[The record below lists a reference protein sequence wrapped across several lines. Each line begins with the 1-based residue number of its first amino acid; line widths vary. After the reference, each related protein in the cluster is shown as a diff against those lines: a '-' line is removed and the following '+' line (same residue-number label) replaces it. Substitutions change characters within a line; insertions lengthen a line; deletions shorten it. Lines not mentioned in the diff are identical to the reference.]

1 MELEASNCDEETKD
15 TTNKNNNTIGKIA
28 ANIDVEQLKLESQAT
43 KQLYTS
49 LLHEYEDTRHQLA
62 EARLHIDR
70 LRLGANVDI
79 RKHYILNHSTV
90 ENATFRPRISAIVDC
105 NTLPA
110 ITLPLPTTRSTGN
123 TILKDKHV
131 CKAATMIE
139 NGTQCYQDIT
149 TSEDED
155 DAKIEPH
162 NTSENLQQIAKLQHQ
177 LVALHDKTKESH
189 ISLDDIYS
197 ELIGLHQLHQD
208 LASNVNSW
216 KETNGNDDDDN
227 KMVEDE
233 VKFLSF
239 NTLRL
244 YYCYS

>member
-1 MELEASNCDEETKD
+1 MEFEANNCDEETTD
-15 TTNKNNNTIGKIA
+15 ATNKNTNSKGKIT
-28 ANIDVEQLKLESQAT
+28 ANTDVEQIKLENQTT
-43 KQLYTS
+43 KQLYAS
-49 LLHEYEDTRHQLA
+49 LLHEYEETRHQLA

-79 RKHYILNHSTV
+79 HKHYILNHNTV
-90 ENATFRPRISAIVDC
+90 ENATIRPRISAIVDC
-105 NTLPA
+105 NTLPT
-110 ITLPLPTTRSTGN
+110 ITLPLPATRLIAN
-123 TILKDKHV
+123 TIVNDKHV
-131 CKAATMIE
+131 CKAAMMTE

-155 DAKIEPH
+155 DTIIEPH
-162 NTSENLQQIAKLQHQ
+162 NTSENLQQIAKLQHR
-177 LVALHDKTKESH
+177 LAALHDKTKDSD

-197 ELIGLHQLHQD
+197 ELIDLHQLHQD

-233 VKFLSF
+233 VQFLSF

>member
-1 MELEASNCDEETKD
+1 M
-15 TTNKNNNTIGKIA
+15 
-28 ANIDVEQLKLESQAT
+28 EQLKLESQDT
-43 KQLYTS
+43 KQLYAS
-49 LLHEYEDTRHQLA
+49 LLREYEDTRHQLA

-70 LRLGANVDI
+70 LRLGANIDI
-79 RKHYILNHSTV
+79 HRHYILNHSTV
-90 ENATFRPRISAIVDC
+90 ENATYRPRISAIIDC
-105 NTLPA
+105 STLPP
-110 ITLPLPTTRSTGN
+110 ITLPLPTTRSTAN
-123 TILKDKHV
+123 TIVKDKNI
-131 CKAATMIE
+131 CKTATMIE

-155 DAKIEPH
+155 DTKIEPH

-177 LVALHDKTKESH
+177 LVALCDKTKESD

-216 KETNGNDDDDN
+216 KETNGNDDDDDN

-233 VKFLSF
+233 VTFLSF

-244 YYCYS
+244 YYCCS